1 MTSPSRRLISHS
13 PRSEGTAA
21 YRSALVRP
29 SPGFTRIGFTLIEM
43 AIVLAIV
50 AVVLAMASVRF
61 ENWQNAE
68 AVMSTARDVEGAFSY
83 ARGEAV
89 RTGNDHLLFFQ
100 TDISGNPLT
109 DANGNR
115 VPILILD
122 DGRPGSANQNCQIDA
137 GEPVQGVRLERKVNF
152 GATAATA
159 KVPIDT
165 GTSPFAGGFSFSDSG
180 GGAANWVL
188 FRPDGT
194 PRAVDAACAQGPLG
208 SGGGGVYLS
217 NGDRDAA
224 VVLTPLGAPRVFTW
238 EEGTSTWK

>member
-1 MTSPSRRLISHS
+1 MKSPSRRLIAHS

-29 SPGFTRIGFTLIEM
+29 SPGFTQIGFTLIEM
-43 AIVLAIV
+43 MIVIAIV
-50 AVVLAMASVRF
+50 AVVLAMTSVEF
-61 ENWQNAE
+61 GTWQNSE
-68 AVMSTARDVEGAFSY
+68 VVMTTARDVEGAFSY
-83 ARGEAV
+83 ARSEAV
-89 RTGNDHLLFFQ
+89 RTGNDHLIFFQ

-109 DANGNR
+109 DQYGDR

-137 GEPVQGVRLERKVNF
+137 GEPVQGVRLERNVNF
-152 GATAATA
+152 GTTKATA

-165 GTSPFAGGFSFSDSG
+165 GTAPFAGGFSFTNG
-180 GGAANWVL
+180 AGGAATWVL

-194 PRAVDAACAQGPLG
+194 PRAVDTACAQGALG

-217 NGDRDAA
+217 NGARDSA

-238 EEGTSTWK
+238 NEGSSTWN